1 MRVVECV
8 RGIKTENACNL
19 LQLVYNKCGDV
30 CFANDLVSE
39 NCSTCVHDSILMKTF
54 KTDVES
60 LYEARNDNPAY
71 CLLVNNDGVKY
82 DIISDNEL

>member
-1 MRVVECV
+1 
-8 RGIKTENACNL
+8 
-19 LQLVYNKCGDV
+19 
-30 CFANDLVSE
+30 
-39 NCSTCVHDSILMKTF
+39 MKTF